1 MGRYPVRLLYNVAIL
16 RTYCIGNMFAIFD
29 VLSFFSFFLSVVV
42 KVELLLCWF
51 SLTRLQNTN
60 NGLWLK
66 VPLIFLL
73 LFSTL
78 SPAIHHE
85 FLFHSLLFIH

>member
-16 RTYCIGNMFAIFD
+16 RTYCIANMFAIFD
-29 VLSFFSFFLSVVV
+29 VLSFFSFFFVSSS
-42 KVELLLCWF
+42 KGCWF

-60 NGLWLK
+60 NGLWQK